1 MKTETELIP
10 VSNNSELISNL
21 VLNGDISKMSNEMKV
36 QYYNQLCHS
45 LNLNPVTKP
54 FQIIAFQGKTILY
67 ATKDCT
73 EQLRKINKV
82 SIVELNQDLKEG
94 LCISKCK
101 VQDKDNRYDIA
112 TGVVNISGLKGGDLA
127 NAIMK
132 SETKAKRR
140 ATLSICG
147 LGILDESELDTMP
160 TYTTSDITQVTTEP
174 EVNLFKDKLLN
185 YLPTITD
192 AGKLEKDYN
201 DAKNRKQYSELS
213 ETDKADIDKT
223 YIELMNKFPVKET
236 PHPLTAPEEIT
247 LIRKSTVDNM
257 MNKISVDDILPG
269 EVEEVEIKSFVTDT
283 IADLQKCKTVTGLN
297 TKLKEVRNLAAYMFL
312 DDSDKNK
319 ITEFSKTKKS
329 ELNEK
334 K

>member
-185 YLPTITD
+185 YLPTITE

-201 DAKNRKQYSELS
+201 DAKKRKQYSELS

-223 YIELMNKFPVKET
+223 YTELMNKFPVKET
-236 PHPLTAPEEIT
+236 PHPLNVEPEI
-247 LIRKSTVDNM
+247 
-257 MNKISVDDILPG
+257 ISVDDILPEGIG
-269 EVEEVEIKSFVTDT
+269 EVEEVETETFVKDA
-283 IADLQKCKTVTGLN
+283 IADLQKCKTVTGMN
-297 TKLKEVRNLAAYMFL
+297 NKFREIRGLAAYMFL
-312 DDSDKNK
+312 DDAEKNQ
-319 ITEFSKTKKS
+319 ITEFCKAHKNKLT
-329 ELNEK
+329 NEK

>member
-112 TGVVNISGLKGGDLA
+112 TGVVNIAGLKGGDLA

-160 TYTTSDITQVTTEP
+160 TYTTSDITQVTSQP

-192 AGKLEKDYN
+192 AAKLEKDYS
-201 DAKNRKQYSELS
+201 DAKKRKEYCDLTKQ
-213 ETDKADIDKT
+213 DKADIDKT
-223 YIELMNKFPVKET
+223 YTELMNKFPDITIPET
-236 PHPLTAPEEIT
+236 PHPLNVESDKIT
-247 LIRKSTVDNM
+247 
-257 MNKISVDDILPG
+257 VDDILPEGIG
-269 EVEEVEIKSFVTDT
+269 EVEEVETESFLKVAITE
-283 IADLQKCKTVTGLN
+283 LGKCKTVTGMN
-297 TKLKEVRNLAAYMFL
+297 NKFREIRGLAAYMFL
-312 DDSDKNK
+312 DDSGKNQ
-319 ITEFSKTKKS
+319 ITEFCKTKKA

>member
-112 TGVVNISGLKGGDLA
+112 TGVVNIAGLKGGDLA

-185 YLPTITD
+185 YLPTITE

-201 DAKNRKQYSELS
+201 DAKKRKQYSELS

-223 YIELMNKFPVKET
+223 YTELMNKFPVKET
-236 PHPLTAPEEIT
+236 PHPLNVEPEI
-247 LIRKSTVDNM
+247 
-257 MNKISVDDILPG
+257 ISVDDILPEGMG
-269 EVEEVEIKSFVTDT
+269 EVEEVKTETFVKDA
-283 IADLQKCKTVTGLN
+283 IADLQKCKTVTGMN
-297 TKLKEVRNLAAYMFL
+297 TKFREIRGMAAYMFL
-312 DDSDKNK
+312 DDAEKNQ
-319 ITEFSKTKKS
+319 ITEFCKAHKTK
-329 ELNEK
+329 LTNEK